1 MEISDISNNTIF
13 IILLTINIKIN
24 NIYGSTDFY
33 EIYFAAHWGG
43 DFLAQGYDQLLQL
56 FISSI
61 LPVVMTRYGLQHLN
75 SKAEVSS
82 IIKWQY
88 TDRVQAGDTLGL
100 ISQLIDVSTDY
111 VENKY

>member
-1 MEISDISNNTIF
+1 M
-13 IILLTINIKIN
+13 
-24 NIYGSTDFY
+24 
-33 EIYFAAHWGG
+33 YFAAHWGG
-43 DFLAQGYDQLLQL
+43 DFLAQGYAQLLQL

-88 TDRVQAGDTLGL
+88 ADRVQAGDTLGL

-111 VENKY
+111 IENKLEIIDRLRRNNI